1 MAQLILLPG
10 KERSAFKHHPWLFA
24 GSVGRL
30 EGRARPGDTV
40 EVLADN
46 LRPLGRAAYSPK
58 SQIRARFW
66 TFDAEE
72 SIDDAFF
79 KRRIA
84 AAVALRQSLPEL
96 RGQHGLRLIH
106 AESDGLP
113 GVIAD
118 QYGDTVVVQL
128 TSAGADKWRNAI
140 VAGLVKATG
149 CSRVYERSDSDVRGL
164 EGLGPT
170 TGWLHGEA
178 PVTPLSIDENGVC
191 LAIDIAG
198 GHKTGFYLDQREN
211 RALLGQLSHGKD
223 VLNCFCYTGGFSLQ
237 ALAGGAKSVLSIDS
251 SGPALEQAQAN
262 LALNPALPA
271 TRAEWQEADV
281 FQALRD
287 FRKAGKLFDLIVLD
301 PPKFAPS
308 AAHAERAAKAY
319 KDINI
324 LGFRLLRPG
333 GLLMTYSCSGGVGL
347 EMFQKII
354 ADSALDAGRTARIV
368 RRLSGAADHP
378 VALNFP
384 EGEYLKGLLVQAD

>member
-66 TFDAEE
+66 TFDADE

-96 RGQHGLRLIH
+96 RGQQGLRLIH

-128 TSAGADKWRNAI
+128 TSAGRPGVNATA
-140 VAGLVKATG
+140 VPGT
-149 CSRVYERSDSDVRGL
+149 VR
-164 EGLGPT
+164 T
-170 TGWLHGEA
+170 
-178 PVTPLSIDENGVC
+178 
-191 LAIDIAG
+191 
-198 GHKTGFYLDQREN
+198 
-211 RALLGQLSHGKD
+211 
-223 VLNCFCYTGGFSLQ
+223 
-237 ALAGGAKSVLSIDS
+237 S
-251 SGPALEQAQAN
+251 SPPPAL
-262 LALNPALPA
+262 
-271 TRAEWQEADV
+271 D
-281 FQALRD
+281 RD
-287 FRKAGKLFDLIVLD
+287 FPIRPTLTWKLVSSSADTRMS
-301 PPKFAPS
+301 AP
-308 AAHAERAAKAY
+308 
-319 KDINI
+319 N
-324 LGFRLLRPG
+324 
-333 GLLMTYSCSGGVGL
+333 
-347 EMFQKII
+347 
-354 ADSALDAGRTARIV
+354 
-368 RRLSGAADHP
+368 RR
-378 VALNFP
+378 
-384 EGEYLKGLLVQAD
+384 

>member
-66 TFDAEE
+66 TYDAEE
-72 SIDDAFF
+72 SVDDAFF

-84 AAVALRQSLPEL
+84 AAVALRQALPEL
-96 RGQHGLRLIH
+96 RGQQGLRLIH

-149 CSRVYERSDSDVRGL
+149 CARVYERSDSDVRGL

-170 TGWLHGEA
+170 TGWLHGE
-178 PVTPLSIDENGVC
+178 PPPTPLSIDENGVR

-211 RALLGQLSHGKD
+211 RALLGQLSAGKD

-237 ALAGGAKSVLSIDS
+237 ALAGGARSVLSIDS
-251 SGPALEQAQAN
+251 SGPALAQAQAN
-262 LALNPALPA
+262 LALNPQLPA
-271 TRAEWQEADV
+271 DRAQWQEADV

-287 FRKAGKLFDLIVLD
+287 FRKAGKLFDVIVLD

-333 GLLMTYSCSGGVGL
+333 GFLMTYSCSGGVGL
-347 EMFQKII
+347 ELFQKII
-354 ADSALDAGRTARIV
+354 ADSALDAGRQARIV

-384 EGEYLKGLLVQAD
+384 EGEYLKGLLLQAD